1 MSTLRVTAE
10 VLTVHEHPNADA
22 LELAQVGLYRAVVAK
37 GAYRTGES
45 AVYIPEQSVLPITL
59 IEELGLTGRL
69 AGPGSDR
76 VKAVRLR
83 GELSQGIVCRP
94 KALAD
99 VDLARA
105 AADGTDFAEALGIVK
120 WVPPIPPT
128 MNGDV
133 ESAPDLLPWVDIE
146 NIQRYP
152 DIFAPGEN
160 VVLTEKLHGSAC
172 LLTYLAD
179 QDRAYV
185 SSKGFGAKS
194 LALKEDSRNLYWR
207 AVHAHGV
214 AAAAARL
221 AERLGARR
229 VGIFGEVYGAG
240 VQDLSYGADGRRESL
255 GYAVFDVSAEIM
267 RRGPLAGR
275 GRAPRRRTAAGA
287 TAVRGPVRH
296 RPRPGGRLGPGD
308 RVRARPASAGGR
320 RDTPC
325 RRALQPGD
333 RRPGHREGGQPGV
346 SDAQGR
352 HGVRVTGPGGRGAGA
367 AVPPGH
373 GGRPKGTPRP
383 GHGAGRGVPS
393 AALLGRALRLLRPL

>member
-10 VLTVHEHPNADA
+10 MLTVHDHPNADA

-37 GAYRTGES
+37 GAFRTGEH
-45 AVYIPEQSVLPITL
+45 AVYIPEQSVLPAPL

-69 AGPGSDR
+69 AGSAADR
-76 VKAVRLR
+76 VRAVRLR

-94 KALAD
+94 EALAD

-105 AADGTDFAEALGIVK
+105 AEEGTDFAETLGIVK

-128 MNGDV
+128 MDGDV
-133 ESAPDLLPWVDIE
+133 ESAPGLLPWVDIE

-152 DIFAPGEN
+152 DIFTEGEP

-179 QDRAYV
+179 GDRVHV

-194 LALKEDSRNLYWR
+194 LALKEDPRNLYWR

-214 AAAAARL
+214 PQAAARL

-240 VQDLSYGADGRRESL
+240 VQDLTYGADGRREAI
-255 GYAVFDVSAEIM
+255 GYAVFDVSAEIDGEV
-267 RRGPLAGR
+267 RWLDAAELLTGELPLVPRLYEGPYAIGRVVEIASGRETVSGR
-275 GRAPRRRTAAGA
+275 GLHLREGVVIRP
-287 TAVRGPVRH
+287 AVERYSPVT
-296 RPRPGGRLGPGD
+296 GGRA
-308 RVRARPASAGGR
+308 VAKAVSPAYLTRKGG
-320 RDTPC
+320 T
-325 RRALQPGD
+325 
-333 RRPGHREGGQPGV
+333 EYE
-346 SDAQGR
+346 
-352 HGVRVTGPGGRGAGA
+352 
-367 AVPPGH
+367 
-373 GGRPKGTPRP
+373 
-383 GHGAGRGVPS
+383 
-393 AALLGRALRLLRPL
+393 

>member
-37 GAYRTGES
+37 GAYRTGEA
-45 AVYIPEQSVLPITL
+45 AVYIPEQSVLPAGL
-59 IEELGLTGRL
+59 IDELGLTGRL
-69 AGPGSDR
+69 AGSKADR

-105 AADGTDFAEALGIVK
+105 AEEGADFAELLGITK

-128 MNGDV
+128 MSGEV

-152 DIFAPGEN
+152 DIFTPGEP

-179 QDRAYV
+179 EDRVYV

-194 LALKEDSRNLYWR
+194 LALKEEARNLYWR
-207 AVHAHGV
+207 AVRGHGV
-214 AAAAARL
+214 AEAAARV

-240 VQDLSYGADGRRESL
+240 VQDLTYGADGRRETL
-255 GYAVFDVSAEIM
+255 GYAVFDVSAEIGG
-267 RRGPLAGR
+267 RVRWLDAAGVLEGELPLVPRLFEGPYDIGR
-275 GRAPRRRTAAGA
+275 VLEVATGRETVSGRELHLREGVVIRPAAERYSTVTGGRAIAK
-287 TAVRGPVRH
+287 AVSPAYLTRK
-296 RPRPGGRLGPGD
+296 GG
-308 RVRARPASAGGR
+308 
-320 RDTPC
+320 T
-325 RRALQPGD
+325 
-333 RRPGHREGGQPGV
+333 EYE
-346 SDAQGR
+346 
-352 HGVRVTGPGGRGAGA
+352 
-367 AVPPGH
+367 
-373 GGRPKGTPRP
+373 
-383 GHGAGRGVPS
+383 
-393 AALLGRALRLLRPL
+393 

>member
-37 GAYRTGES
+37 GAYRTGEA
-45 AVYIPEQSVLPITL
+45 AVYIPEQSVLPAGL

-69 AGPGSDR
+69 AGGNADR

-94 KALAD
+94 KSLAD

-105 AADGTDFAEALGIVK
+105 AEDGTDFAEALGITK

-133 ESAPDLLPWVDIE
+133 ESAPDLLSWVDIE

-152 DIFAPGEN
+152 GIFTAGED

-172 LLTYLAD
+172 LLTYVAD
-179 QDRAYV
+179 EGRVFV

-194 LALKEDSRNLYWR
+194 LALKEDPRNLYWR
-207 AVHAHGV
+207 AIRGHGV
-214 AAAAARL
+214 AEAAARL

-240 VQDLSYGADGRRESL
+240 VQDLTYGADGRRETL
-255 GYAVFDVSAEIM
+255 GYAVFDVSAEIDGAV
-267 RRGPLAGR
+267 RWLDAVESLEGELPLVPRLYEGPYDIDRVLEFASGRETVSGR
-275 GRAPRRRTAAGA
+275 GLHLREGVVVRA
-287 TAVRGPVRH
+287 AVERHSPVT
-296 RPRPGGRLGPGD
+296 GGRAIAKA
-308 RVRARPASAGGR
+308 VSPAYLTRKGG
-320 RDTPC
+320 T
-325 RRALQPGD
+325 
-333 RRPGHREGGQPGV
+333 EYE
-346 SDAQGR
+346 
-352 HGVRVTGPGGRGAGA
+352 
-367 AVPPGH
+367 
-373 GGRPKGTPRP
+373 
-383 GHGAGRGVPS
+383 
-393 AALLGRALRLLRPL
+393 

>member
-37 GAYRTGES
+37 GAYRTGEA
-45 AVYIPEQSVLPITL
+45 AVYIPEQAVLPAGL

-69 AGPGSDR
+69 AGSKADR

-105 AADGTDFAEALGIVK
+105 AAEGTDFAERLGITK

-128 MNGDV
+128 MSGEV
-133 ESAPDLLPWVDIE
+133 EPAPDLLPWVDIE

-152 DIFAPGEN
+152 GIFTPGEP

-172 LLTYLAD
+172 LLTYVAD
-179 QDRAYV
+179 EGRVYV

-194 LALKEDSRNLYWR
+194 LALKEDPRNLYWR
-207 AVHAHGV
+207 AVRGHGV
-214 AAAAARL
+214 AEAAARV

-240 VQDLSYGADGRRESL
+240 VQDLTYGADGRRETL
-255 GYAVFDVSAEIM
+255 GYAVFDVSAEIGGAV
-267 RRGPLAGR
+267 RWLDAAEVLDAELPLVPRLFEGPYDSARVLELASGR
-275 GRAPRRRTAAGA
+275 ETVSGQGLHLREGVVIRPAVERYSAVTGGRAIAK
-287 TAVRGPVRH
+287 AV
-296 RPRPGGRLGPGD
+296 
-308 RVRARPASAGGR
+308 
-320 RDTPC
+320 
-325 RRALQPGD
+325 
-333 RRPGHREGGQPGV
+333 
-346 SDAQGR
+346 
-352 HGVRVTGPGGRGAGA
+352 
-367 AVPPGH
+367 
-373 GGRPKGTPRP
+373 
-383 GHGAGRGVPS
+383 S
-393 AALLGRALRLLRPL
+393 AAYLTRKGGTEYE